1 MGNPF
6 SATYEDISKIE
17 DSLAFDEDFRDI
29 LEQLEDIEDLNSEEG
44 KEQYEALK
52 QTTKD
57 LTESE
62 VGEDAECGETYS
74 ENFVETRFP
83 WEISQSEEL

>member
-29 LEQLEDIEDLNSEEG
+29 LEQLEDIEDLNS
-44 KEQYEALK
+44 
-52 QTTKD
+52 
-57 LTESE
+57 
-62 VGEDAECGETYS
+62 
-74 ENFVETRFP
+74 
-83 WEISQSEEL
+83 